1 MPSSSLIRA
10 CSGAGLIILMT
21 AGAPALPIV
30 AAGQNDLDA
39 FMQQVVARR
48 DDNWKKLQQYVLDER
63 EEFDLRGPGN
73 VRMWGEQ
80 RDYTWFI
87 RDGFFVRSPVKFNGV
102 TIGEDE
108 RRKAEDEYLRR
119 AQRRDTR
126 VGGAGA
132 GVTSADT
139 AGPSPAPTSEA
150 NGADTLNSV
159 DGLIRQSRQPQFVS
173 SAYFLR
179 FKFDEGT
186 YALVGREQFEGREV
200 LRVEYYPTKLFSDDR
215 PAGRRGDNG
224 DRGNRGNA
232 RRRPRPEPG
241 SKEDRQQA
249 ELRRVLNKV
258 ALVTLWI
265 EPASHQIVKYTFD
278 NVDFDFLPA
287 PWLVKVDTVK
297 ASMTMGQPFPDV
309 WLPQGIEVNVGLM
322 LANGEFTFR
331 ESVSYHDYREATVTT
346 KVGIPGAGAPRK
358 R

>member
-1 MPSSSLIRA
+1 VPGSTFSRTTLA
-10 CSGAGLIILMT
+10 AGAGLIVLMT
-21 AGAPALPIV
+21 AGAPAVSTLT
-30 AAGQNDLDA
+30 AAQNDLDA

-73 VRMWGEQ
+73 LRMWGEQ

-87 RDGFFVRSPVKFNGV
+87 RDGFFVRSPLKFNGV

-119 AQRRDTR
+119 AQRRDAR
-126 VGGAGA
+126 AGA
-132 GVTSADT
+132 AAATPPDT
-139 AGPSPAPTSEA
+139 AGAQAAPAPEA
-150 NGADTLNSV
+150 NDADTLNSV

-186 YALVGREQFEGREV
+186 YALVGREQFEGRDV
-200 LRVEYYPTKLFSDDR
+200 LRVEYYPTKLFSNDR
-215 PAGRRGDNG
+215 PGARGGDGGRGS
-224 DRGNRGNA
+224 A

-258 ALVTLWI
+258 ALITLWI

-278 NVDFDFLPA
+278 NVDFDFLPV

-309 WLPQGIEVNVGLM
+309 WLPRGIEVNVGLT
-322 LANGEFTFR
+322 LANGEFAFR

-346 KVGIPGAGAPRK
+346 KVGIPGAGASRK